1 MVGTWVS
8 MNLDRFQGAV
18 PDVQDDTF
26 HCVCCDRD
34 YDLSYLGDWIY
45 EPDGEGICVDCIE
58 EWEEEHPKEDEEDE
72 D

>member
-8 MNLDRFQGAV
+8 MNLDRFQGAA

-34 YDLSYLGDWIY
+34 YDLDYLA
-45 EPDGEGICVDCIE
+45 
-58 EWEEEHPKEDEEDE
+58 H
-72 D
+72 